1 MKNKSGYSF
10 LTCII
15 MLLVGL
21 LAGSYIERKNHGSHF
36 FGNNA
41 SNKIEEVMGYINNDY
56 VDTIDS
62 EKIEAAAVSA
72 MLEELDPHSQYVPKE
87 EFDAVND
94 PLLGNF
100 EGIGVAFRIEKDTVA
115 IINTIKGGPSER
127 TGIQDG
133 DRIVYVED
141 SLIAGVGIKN
151 DDVMR
156 LLKGP
161 KGTKVKVKVARRN
174 TDQLFEYTIKR
185 DVIPTYSIVASYMLS
200 DDIGFIKLDKFS
212 ATTYDE
218 FVDAVKKLSNA
229 GMKKLVLDL
238 RDNSGGYLGAAVDL
252 AGEFLPGGS
261 LIVYTEGRNRPRQTI
276 KARRYTSLHGKLV
289 DVPVAVLIN
298 DGSASASEIVAG
310 ALQDNDRSITI
321 GRRSFGKGLVQEQIM
336 LRDNSAI
343 RLTVARYYTPLGRSI
358 QKPFTEDHEKYY
370 FESYERYDNGE
381 LFSADSIHFNDSL
394 KYITPKG
401 KVLYGGGGIMP
412 DIYVPLVN
420 DSTQYYFNK
429 IVNSGLM
436 HQYAFDYSDSHRQ
449 QLLKYASAQGFEK
462 SFRVTDEMFE
472 QLVEQA
478 KAKNIEGNDEERK
491 FARKQSDVLLKAYI
505 GRNIYGDEC
514 FYRLYQPID
523 DILQRAIE
531 ELDKQN

>member
-1 MKNKSGYSF
+1 
-10 LTCII
+10 

-21 LAGSYIERKNHGSHF
+21 LAGSYIERKINGRHF
-36 FGNNA
+36 FV
-41 SNKIEEVMGYINNDY
+41 SSDDSKIEEVMGYIKADY
-56 VDTIDS
+56 VDTINVG
-62 EKIEAAAVSA
+62 KIEDAALAA

-87 EFDAVND
+87 EFDEVND

-100 EGIGVAFRIEKDTVA
+100 EGIGVAFRIEKDTVT

-127 TGIQDG
+127 IGIQDG
-133 DRIVYVED
+133 DRIVFVED

-151 DDVMR
+151 DDVMH

-161 KGTKVKVKVARRN
+161 KGTKVRVKVSRRDS
-174 TDQLFEYTIKR
+174 DQLFEYTIKR
-185 DVIPTYSIVASYMLS
+185 DVIPTYSIVAAYMLAP
-200 DDIGFIKLDKFS
+200 DMGYIRLEKFS

-218 FVDAVKKLSNA
+218 FAEAVNKLYKE

-252 AGEFLPGGS
+252 AGEFLPKGS
-261 LIVYTEGRNRPRQTI
+261 LIVYTEGRNRPKQTI
-276 KARRYTSLHGKLV
+276 NARHYNSLRGKLV
-289 DVPVAVLIN
+289 DMPVAVLIN

-310 ALQDNDRSITI
+310 ALQDNDRSITV

-358 QKPFTEDHEKYY
+358 QKPFTDDREKYY
-370 FESYERYDNGE
+370 YESYERYDNGE
-381 LFSADSIHFNDSL
+381 LFNADSIHFNDSL

-412 DIYVPLVN
+412 DIYVPLVD
-420 DSTQYYFNK
+420 DSTQYFFNR

-436 HQYAFDYSDSHRQ
+436 HQYAFDYTDKHRQ
-449 QLLKYASAQGFEK
+449 QLSRYADVQSFDKGFCV
-462 SFRVTDEMFE
+462 SDQMFNE
-472 QLVEQA
+472 LIGMAEG
-478 KAKNIEGNDEERK
+478 KKIEGNDAEK
-491 FARKQSDVLLKAYI
+491 AFARAKTDVLLKAYI
-505 GRNIYGDEC
+505 GRNLYGDES

-523 DILQRAIE
+523 DILQRALIE
-531 ELDKQN
+531 LAKED